1 MSIQKYVILTLL
13 STSTIITTPVQ
24 AQSSGRKAQEDL
36 QNQIPQ
42 CTKSLGTIAISE
54 PENRWWNRYKL
65 SSPEKFIKIVVAR
78 SGCFNLV
85 DRGRGLDGRNLERD
99 LADSGELQR
108 GSNVG
113 AGQVKAA
120 DYYLIPDL
128 INGNARSGG
137 NKIGGAVGGLLGK
150 RGIGGLFGKV
160 KVNKKEANVS
170 LSLVNTRTTQVAA
183 LSEGYYRKSD
193 LSIRGGGRGWTRGF
207 AGAFSG
213 SGYENT
219 KIGQV
224 IVLAYIEAYSDL
236 VTRLGGLPQNAGAAA
251 PQTADDPTFASSG
264 ISANSYNRIQ
274 NGMRYD
280 DVVNIIGSAGKQ
292 QSSAGG
298 IDTYMWSGNGY
309 SIIAVFQNKRVIGK
323 SNGS

>member
-1 MSIQKYVILTLL
+1 MYKSTYCAAVLLATSMLMSAPAL
-13 STSTIITTPVQ
+13 
-24 AQSSGRKAQEDL
+24 AQSSGRNAQQDL
-36 QNQIPQ
+36 QQQIPQ

-99 LADSGELQR
+99 LADSGELQA

-113 AGQVKAA
+113 AGQVKTA
-120 DYYLIPDL
+120 DYYLVPDL
-128 INGNARSGG
+128 INGNQNSGG
-137 NKIGGAVGGLLGK
+137 RGVGGAVGGLLG
-150 RGIGGLFGKV
+150 RSVGGLFGKV
-160 KVNKKEANVS
+160 KVNKKEANVT
-170 LSLVNTRTTQVAA
+170 LSLVNTRTTEVSA

-236 VTRLGGLPQNAGAAA
+236 VTRLGGLPANAGAAA
-251 PQTADDPTFASSG
+251 PQTESDPTFAPG
-264 ISANSYNRIQ
+264 GVTANSYSRIQ
-274 NGMRYD
+274 NGMPLG
-280 DVVNIIGSAGKQ
+280 DVINIIGSGGDR

-298 IDTYMWSGNGY
+298 IETYKWSKDGY
-309 SIIAVFQNKRVIGK
+309 SIIGVFQNGRLIGK
-323 SNGS
+323 SNGI